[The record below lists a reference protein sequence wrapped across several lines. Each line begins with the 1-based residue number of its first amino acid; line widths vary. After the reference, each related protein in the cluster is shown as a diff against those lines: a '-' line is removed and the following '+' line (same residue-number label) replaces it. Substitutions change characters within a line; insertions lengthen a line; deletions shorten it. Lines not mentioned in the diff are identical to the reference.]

1 LRKYFVRSH
10 SGPDCEQVLKRE
22 QVDLLLLAT
31 DSIIKSSIL
40 KIPRLGTLNAHP
52 GWNPRFRG
60 LAGVLYQIE
69 RGFRPAVTLHF
80 ADEGIDTGP
89 VILRR
94 EFDLDSR
101 RGLPA
106 LEESLQQ
113 VQLDLFVEAVKMF
126 HRGSVPRLDTF
137 AEPSNM
143 TRGMPLKRRRAL
155 DRALRRGELLPNRP
169 NE

>member
-1 LRKYFVRSH
+1 MSSH
-10 SGPDCEQVLKRE
+10 NGPECIEILKQE

-69 RGFRPAVTLHF
+69 RGFKPAVTLHF

-89 VILRR
+89 VIMRR
-94 EFDLDSR
+94 EFDMDPR
-101 RGLPA
+101 RGLEG

-113 VQLDLFVEAVKMF
+113 NQRDILVEAVKMF
-126 HRGSVPRLDTF
+126 HSGPAPRLDTF

-143 TRGMPLKRRRAL
+143 TRGMPLKRQTRI
-155 DRALRRGELLPNRP
+155 RP
-169 NE
+169 RSAERETGSQAGPTADEP